1 MATMQKFIRVGSSVA
16 AVIPKRLLGAR
27 GAGVP
32 ISVERG
38 KLANTFVV
46 RVFPRKTPQL
56 SPSERRTLAIT
67 DAFINR
73 YRADLNRLK
82 DA

>member
-1 MATMQKFIRVGSSVA
+1 MATMQKFIRVGSSIA
-16 AVIPKRLLGAR
+16 AVIPKGLLGVR
-27 GAGVP
+27 TAGVP

-38 KLANTFVV
+38 KRNTFTV
-46 RVFPRKTPQL
+46 RVLPEKASPLNAREKRIL
-56 SPSERRTLAIT
+56 SMT

-73 YRADLNRLK
+73 YRADLKRLK